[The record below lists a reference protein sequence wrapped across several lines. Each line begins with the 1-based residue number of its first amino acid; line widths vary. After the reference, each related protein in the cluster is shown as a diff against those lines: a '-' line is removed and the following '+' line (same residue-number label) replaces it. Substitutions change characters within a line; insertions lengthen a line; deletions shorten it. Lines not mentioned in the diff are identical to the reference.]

1 MEIKRKEHKHTNA
14 LLVSDSPFVFSE
26 AYKSL
31 RTNIDF
37 LFSQKESRTI
47 LVTSSIPNE
56 GKTSVSI
63 NLAISLAQTGKKVLL
78 IDCDL
83 RKPKVH
89 NYLRIKHSSKL
100 GLSAVLKGECTA
112 DEAIG
117 YIDNLNLYVMLSG
130 EIEKDSTIFFTDKKT
145 ENTIKELS
153 KKFDYVICDT
163 APISVVSDAAVLNR
177 CCDGVLFVI
186 RQNYTNMRQVKDALS
201 ALNTVEANIIG
212 SVLNGYDIGADMTYA
227 YDKYYYYHK
236 YNNDDDEE
244 KTEEQK

>member
-1 MEIKRKEHKHTNA
+1 MGNKRKEHRINSA

-31 RTNIDF
+31 RTNVDF
-37 LFSQKESRTI
+37 LFSEKESRVL

-63 NLAISLAQTGKKVLL
+63 NLAISLAQAGKKVLL
-78 IDCDL
+78 VDCDL

-89 NYLRIKHSSKL
+89 TYLRIKHSSKL
-100 GLSAVLKGECTA
+100 GLSTVFKGECTA

-117 YIDNLNLYVMLSG
+117 YVDNLNLYVMLSG
-130 EIEKDSTIFFTDKKT
+130 PVERDSTTFFTADITAK
-145 ENTIKELS
+145 TIKDLS
-153 KKFDYVICDT
+153 EKFDYVICDT
-163 APISVVSDAAVLNR
+163 APISVVSDAAILNR

-201 ALNTVEANIIG
+201 ALNAVEANIIG
-212 SVLNGYDIGADMTYA
+212 SVLNGYDIGIDMTY
-227 YDKYYYYHK
+227 YYNKYYYYHK
-236 YNNDDDEE
+236 YDNDDE
-244 KTEEQK
+244 KAEEQK

>member
-1 MEIKRKEHKHTNA
+1 MGRQRKEHKTNGA
-14 LLVSDSPFVFSE
+14 LLVSESPFVFSE

-31 RTNIDF
+31 RTNVDF
-37 LFSQKESRTI
+37 LLTENESRVL

-89 NYLRIKHSSKL
+89 AYLRIKHSSKL
-100 GLSAVLKGECTA
+100 GLSTVLTGESTA
-112 DEAIG
+112 EEAIG

-130 EIEKDSTIFFTDKKT
+130 PTPDESTALFTAESTYDI
-145 ENTIKELS
+145 IKELS
-153 KKFDYVICDT
+153 EKFDYVICDT

-186 RQNYTNMRQVKDALS
+186 RQKYTNMRQVKDALS
-201 ALNTVEANIIG
+201 ALNAVDANIVG
-212 SVLNGYDIGADMTYA
+212 AVLNGYDIGEDMTYA
-227 YDKYYYYHK
+227 YNKYYYYRK
-236 YNNDDDEE
+236 YDTNEDSN
-244 KTEEQK
+244 EQK